1 MLEKRKYLT
10 MIFIIIILLTG
21 CKVNEQKNIENKMNE
36 FLSLYNKNTEDSFSG
51 SILIAK
57 DKDVIYKESFG
68 MADYENEIKNSADT
82 IFPIGSITKSF
93 TSVSIL
99 QLKEE
104 GKIDLDDKI
113 SKYIGDLNN
122 KQNITIHQLLT
133 HSSGLQKEGLY
144 SIEQHVPLDKNI
156 DFIKKPPLLF
166 NPGQN
171 FSYSNAGYIMLAK
184 IIEEVSGVSYNKY
197 IEENI
202 FKPLEMN
209 NSFCGVD
216 NNLIE
221 NQAVGYNLDNK
232 NPIKLPLYNLSIV
245 TGSGNIYSNV
255 EDMQKYI
262 SGLLNGKLI
271 SEESLNRIKDNQL
284 GNTED
289 GYSYGFFLNNRYDKK
304 NIYHSGHI
312 GNGGYNSLIK
322 IFPDENYYM
331 IYLTNN
337 DNYEPLLITSQILEA
352 ILFEKEYA
360 LPKLENETELSEKEL
375 KNYKGD
381 YLFDEVQ
388 KISVLY
394 KEGYLYTTSDDGS
407 LNKLIPS
414 ENNEFYVEN
423 HPLIRVKFLEN
434 ENNYIFRIIN
444 VTNVIEGIKIN
455 N

>member
-1 MLEKRKYLT
+1 MLERRRY
-10 MIFIIIILLTG
+10 IAIFFIIAILLTA
-21 CKVNEQKNIENKMNE
+21 CQINEQKRIDDKMNE
-36 FLSLYNKNTEDSFSG
+36 FLTLYNKNTEDSFSG

-99 QLKEE
+99 QLEEE

-156 DFIKKPPLLF
+156 DFIKKLPLLF
-166 NPGQN
+166 DPGKN

-184 IIEEVSGVSYNKY
+184 IIEEVSGISYNEY
-197 IEENI
+197 IEESI

-216 NNLIE
+216 NNRIK
-221 NQAVGYNLDNK
+221 NQAIGYNLDSK
-232 NPIKLPLYNLSIV
+232 DPIKLSLYNLSIV
-245 TGSGNIYSNV
+245 TGSGNIYSTI
-255 EDMQKYI
+255 EDMQKYTL
-262 SGLLNGKLI
+262 GLLNGKLI
-271 SEESLNRIKDNQL
+271 SEESLNKIKYNQL

-289 GYSYGFFLNNRYDKK
+289 GYSYGFFLDTRYDKR

-337 DNYEPLLITSQILEA
+337 DNNTPLLITSQIFEA

-360 LPKLENETELSEKEL
+360 LPNLETEAELSEEEL
-375 KNYKGD
+375 KKYQGD

-388 KISVLY
+388 KISVLN
-394 KEGYLYTTSDDGS
+394 KEGYLYTTSEDGS

>member
-36 FLSLYNKNTEDSFSG
+36 FLTLYNNNTQDSFSG

-57 DKDVIYKESFG
+57 DKDLIYKESFG

-99 QLKEE
+99 QLEEE

-113 SKYIGDLNN
+113 SKYISDLSN
-122 KQNITIHQLLT
+122 KQYITIHQLLT
-133 HSSGLQKEGLY
+133 HSSGLQREGLY
-144 SIEQHVPLDKNI
+144 SMEQYVALDKNI
-156 DFIKKPPLLF
+156 DFIKKTPLLF
-166 NPGQN
+166 KPGQN

-184 IIEEVSGVSYNKY
+184 IIEEVSGVSYNEY

-221 NQAVGYNLDNK
+221 NQAVGYNLDYK

-262 SGLLNGKLI
+262 LGLLNGKLI

-284 GNTED
+284 GNAED
-289 GYSYGFFLNNRYDKK
+289 GYSYGFFLNKRYDKN

-337 DNYEPLLITSQILEA
+337 DNYEPLLITSQIFEA

-360 LPKLENETELSEKEL
+360 LTKLETESELSEEEL
-375 KNYKGD
+375 KRYQGD
-381 YLFDEVQ
+381 YIFDEVQ

-394 KEGYLYTTSDDGS
+394 KEGYLYTTSEDGS

-423 HPLIRVKFLEN
+423 YPLIRVKFLEN
-434 ENNYIFRIIN
+434 ENSYIFRIIN
-444 VTNVIEGIKIN
+444 
-455 N
+455 